1 MKHNSIKKLLSLILG
16 FVLIAALALTGC
28 SGTPAGTTAPP
39 ETTEA
44 PQAGGEVTVLG
55 EGSKVFAFTVIDRD
69 EVTTV
74 FEIHTDAETVGE
86 ALVSL
91 ELIAGEE
98 SEYGLY
104 VKSVLGQ
111 ELDYGTDGMY
121 WSFYV
126 NGEYALTGVDQTPV
140 AEGESYM
147 FKAEAA

>member
-1 MKHNSIKKLLSLILG
+1 MRNNSMKKLLSLILG

-28 SGTPAGTTAPP
+28 SGTPAETTAPP
-39 ETTEA
+39 ETTTPAE
-44 PQAGGEVTVLG
+44 PGVQVLG
-55 EGSKVFAFTVIDRD
+55 EGSKVFDFTVVAK
-69 EVTTV
+69 EGLTTV

-86 ALVSL
+86 ALLEL

-111 ELDYGTDGMY
+111 ELDYEADGMY

-126 NGEYALTGVDQTPV
+126 NGEYALTGVDQTPI
-140 AEGESYM
+140 AEGESYE
-147 FKAEAA
+147 FRAEDA